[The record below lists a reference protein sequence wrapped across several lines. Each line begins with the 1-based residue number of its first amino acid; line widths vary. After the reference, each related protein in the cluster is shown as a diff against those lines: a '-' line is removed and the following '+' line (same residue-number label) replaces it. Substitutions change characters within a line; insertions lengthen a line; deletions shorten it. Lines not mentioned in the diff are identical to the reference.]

1 MMTLYKNNSFYDHYY
16 EKCLFF
22 DDTFVQCLNVHIDNA
37 VKPNDGWTLFHYR
50 KSFLSDQASVHYPHQ
65 SIHYYSNL
73 HDVFNENLDV
83 ITTKFYFS
91 AQKLPLIVL
100 FCKK

>member
-37 VKPNDGWTLFHYR
+37 VKPNDG
-50 KSFLSDQASVHYPHQ
+50 
-65 SIHYYSNL
+65 
-73 HDVFNENLDV
+73 
-83 ITTKFYFS
+83 
-91 AQKLPLIVL
+91 
-100 FCKK
+100 